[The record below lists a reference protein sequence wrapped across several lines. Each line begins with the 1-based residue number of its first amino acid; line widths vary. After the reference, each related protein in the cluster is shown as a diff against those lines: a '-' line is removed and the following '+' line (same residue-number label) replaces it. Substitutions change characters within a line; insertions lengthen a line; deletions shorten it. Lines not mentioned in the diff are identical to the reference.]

1 MLKRHDNHILVAL
14 ERRRP
19 VWTRESFSD
28 DDPDPTF
35 GITYIPVLLPKNL
48 RMKGREAHRV
58 RVSISVE
65 VYTKLEVEGHLA
77 ERNRTGTE
85 FYRARSASHTM
96 VMKYRRAHTNNMR
109 PISSLPED
117 SATDRSQL
125 SPRKLSRIEYSRN
138 KSTIHIDASFKEQDI
153 LWLHVRL
160 DRETRT
166 WLLPAVH

>member
-14 ERRRP
+14 EWRGP

-28 DDPDPTF
+28 DDPDPAF
-35 GITYIPVLLPKNL
+35 SIAYIPVSLPKNL

-65 VYTKLEVEGHLA
+65 VYTELEVEGHLV

-85 FYRARSASHTM
+85 FCRAKSASHNM
-96 VMKYRRAHTNNMR
+96 VMKYIAHTNNMR

-117 SATDRSQL
+117 SATDRSQP
-125 SPRKLSRIEYSRN
+125 SPRKISRIEYSRN
-138 KSTIHIDASFKEQDI
+138 ESTIHIDASFKEQNI
-153 LWLHVRL
+153 LWLHVRF